1 MRAGHPAAGAAITSL
16 RSAVALRRGHC
27 PVTGCPS
34 THRTWQRLEGPCSS
48 LGTEAELSQWCWA
61 QGGSGTGFT
70 CACLAHLPAPA
81 PAPAQP
87 PSSPTGTRRGG
98 GWEPAASSR
107 EQLTLPAALVL
118 CRVHQ
123 ASGSQRVQPHN
134 LPQGKLSPTT
144 PESLS
149 TSSPPQSTQGKGEGT
164 K

>member
-16 RSAVALRRGHC
+16 RSAAALRRGHC

-48 LGTEAELSQWCWA
+48 LGAEAELSQWCWA

-70 CACLAHLPAPA
+70 CACLAHLPSPSPSPSPA
-81 PAPAQP
+81 SLQP
-87 PSSPTGTRRGG
+87 HRDPQRRRLGTCCQFQGT
-98 GWEPAASSR
+98 PDPASS
-107 EQLTLPAALVL
+107 TLL

-123 ASGSQRVQPHN
+123 ASGSQRVQPPN